1 MQVWCSCISPSIST
15 SFNLHYLGLASS
27 FHVSVLP
34 SSSSP
39 APLPSPCGALFNWLH
54 NWEPPSSPL
63 LSSPTLLPSGI
74 PNLIY
79 TDMFSQHRKQP
90 VPLTK
95 LQSSQRMSRGAGLQG
110 PITEGLGSATSSFE
124 SRKVDS
130 KMLAFFCVPPLCEA
144 TLDPTRSSPLPKWT
158 NVLHYSFYMGFMC
171 SFERC

>member
-27 FHVSVLP
+27 FHVPVLP
-34 SSSSP
+34 P
-39 APLPSPCGALFNWLH
+39 RPPPTLPLSPCGALFNWLH
-54 NWEPPSSPL
+54 NREPPP
-63 LSSPTLLPSGI
+63 PTPTPLPSGI

-95 LQSSQRMSRGAGLQG
+95 LRSSQRISRGAGLQG
-110 PITEGLGSATSSFE
+110 PIIEGLGSTTSSFE
-124 SRKVDS
+124 RRKGDWW
-130 KMLAFFCVPPLCEA
+130 LQNADFFILPLSVRR
-144 TLDPTRSSPLPKWT
+144 LWTRPRAHLFTKWT